1 MTLEADVLIVGGGS
15 AGCVLAARLSE
26 DTGCRVILLEA
37 GRDVSSSDVPAD
49 IASGYPGKAFLN
61 PVYKWADLK
70 ARLGMS
76 RANAAEARVHRLY
89 EQAKVLGGGS
99 CINAMVANRGAPDDY
114 NEWHDLGATG
124 WGWHDVLP
132 YFRKLETDCDLDGD
146 FHGQSGPIHIRRHR
160 DEKSSPF
167 VKQVRSALVKRGHP
181 LRHDQNGVWEDGVF
195 AVTVACAADGGR
207 LPTSLAYLTDD
218 VRKRANLRI
227 MTGVE
232 VARILFDGLRAV
244 GVEIR
249 ASGGAMPIRASQT
262 IVCCGGVHSPALL
275 MRSGIGPAAHLRDIG
290 VEVVADSAGVGQN
303 LMEHPS
309 LSLSAYLAPQD
320 RITDDSTHQAQA
332 CLRLSSGLEGA
343 GVGDLHFQ
351 ILAKSAWHAIGQRL
365 GTMFFWIN
373 KPYSRGEVRLRSPDP
388 AARPDIDFR
397 LLSDGRDLE
406 RMKYCVRLA
415 ASVLDDLHR
424 DRVTGEP
431 FPAVFSDR
439 IKKVSAINS
448 YNAVRLGAF
457 GVLLDAV
464 GETLRAALI
473 RTVVTEGL
481 TLKELLADD
490 ATLEGFVLKSTGGTW
505 HPTGTCRMGADGDVG
520 AVTDP
525 SGRVRGVTGLRVCD
539 GSLMPSIPRANTN
552 VPIIMIAERIAD
564 LVKAEA
570 R

>member
-1 MTLEADVLIVGGGS
+1 MSLEADVLIVGGGS

-26 DTGCRVILLEA
+26 DAGCRVILIEA

-49 IASGYPGKAFLN
+49 IASGYPGRAFLN
-61 PVYKWADLK
+61 PAYKWADLR

-76 RANAAEARVHRLY
+76 RANAAEARLPRLY

-132 YFRKLETDCDLDGD
+132 YFRKLETDCDLDGG

-160 DEKSSPF
+160 DEKISPF
-167 VKQVRSALVKRGHP
+167 VKQVRSALVKRGHS
-181 LRHDQNGVWEDGVF
+181 LHNDQNGVWEDGVF

-207 LPTSLAYLTDD
+207 QPTSLAYLTDD
-218 VRKRANLRI
+218 VRKRPNLRI
-227 MTGVE
+227 VTGVE
-232 VARILFDGLRAV
+232 VTRILFDGLRAI
-244 GVEIR
+244 GVEVR
-249 ASGGAMPIRASQT
+249 TPGGTMAIRASQT

-290 VEVVADSAGVGQN
+290 VEVVADSVDVGQN

-309 LSLSAYLAPQD
+309 LSLSTYLAPQD
-320 RITDDSTHQAQA
+320 RVTDDSTHQAQA
-332 CLRLSSGLEGA
+332 CLRLSSGLEAA

-351 ILAKSAWHAIGQRL
+351 ILAKSAWHAIGRRL
-365 GTMFFWIN
+365 GTLFFWIN
-373 KPYSRGEVRLRSPDP
+373 KPYSRGEVRLRSADP
-388 AARPDIDFR
+388 AARPDVDFR
-397 LLSDGRDLE
+397 LLSDRRDLE
-406 RMKYCVRLA
+406 RMKQCVRVA
-415 ASVLDDLHR
+415 ASVLDDLYR
-424 DRVTGEP
+424 ERVTGEP

-439 IKKVSAINS
+439 IKKVSAVNA
-448 YNAVRLGAF
+448 YNAARLAAF
-457 GVLLDAV
+457 GMLLDLV
-464 GETLRAALI
+464 GETMRAALI

-481 TLKELLADD
+481 ALRDLLADD
-490 ATLEGFVLKSTGGTW
+490 DALEAFVLKSTGGTW
-505 HPTGTCRMGADGDVG
+505 HPTGTCRMGAIDDIK
-520 AVTDP
+520 AVTDA
-525 SGRVRGVTGLRVCD
+525 SGRVRGVMGLRVCD

-552 VPIIMIAERIAD
+552 IPIIMMAERIAD

-570 R
+570 K